1 MKIIKSF
8 FIALSIYS
16 KIPVPQFDWKEEE
29 MKYSLCFFPIVGAL
43 IGLLIYGWTRAYG
56 SFINGSDILYICVA
70 VAIPLVITGGFHVD
84 GFMDTMDALHSYQ
97 SREKKL
103 EILKDPHI
111 GAFSVI
117 CLAILGLIYMGAFSM
132 IGGTYTNVVGDSSDL
147 KIMCISFF
155 LSRVLSALAAT
166 SFKSAKSEGMLHTFS
181 STAEGLSVKIILI
194 AELVAGVVFMLFQS
208 LIFGGAAIAT
218 MCIVTIFYFF
228 KAKKEFGGITGDTEG
243 YFVCILECATSVML
257 ALMSMLF

>member
-16 KIPVPQFDWKEEE
+16 KIPVPQFDWKEED
-29 MKYSLCFFPIVGAL
+29 MKYLLCFFPIVGAL
-43 IGLLIYGWTRAYG
+43 IGLMIYGWTWAYG

-97 SREKKL
+97 PREKKL

-111 GAFSVI
+111 GAFS
-117 CLAILGLIYMGAFSM
+117 M
-132 IGGTYTNVVGDSSDL
+132 IGGTYTNAYGNEAAL
-147 KIMCISFF
+147 KTMCISFF

-181 STAEGLSVKIILI
+181 STAEGFSVKLILI

-208 LIFGGAAIAT
+208 LIFGGVAIAT
-218 MCIVTIFYFF
+218 MCIVTIFYFI
-228 KAKKEFGGITGDTEG
+228 KTKNEFGGITGDTEG
-243 YFVCILECATSVML
+243 YFVCILECATAVML